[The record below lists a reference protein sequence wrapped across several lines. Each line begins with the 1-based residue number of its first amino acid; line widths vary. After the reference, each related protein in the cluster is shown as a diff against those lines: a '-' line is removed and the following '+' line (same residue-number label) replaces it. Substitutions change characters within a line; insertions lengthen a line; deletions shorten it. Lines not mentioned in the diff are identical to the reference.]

1 MAINTER
8 QDKSRLDVFKWM
20 HKQFLSLKATPRYLF
35 VFKYTTFSPSKIGL
49 EIQGTSLWSLVGEW
63 QAIVTSTLFSRAATS
78 VVLMM

>member
-35 VFKYTTFSPSKIGL
+35 VFKYTASPSKIGL
-49 EIQGTSLWSLVGEW
+49 EIQGTSLWFLVGEW
-63 QAIVTSTLFSRAATS
+63 QATVTSTLFSRAATS